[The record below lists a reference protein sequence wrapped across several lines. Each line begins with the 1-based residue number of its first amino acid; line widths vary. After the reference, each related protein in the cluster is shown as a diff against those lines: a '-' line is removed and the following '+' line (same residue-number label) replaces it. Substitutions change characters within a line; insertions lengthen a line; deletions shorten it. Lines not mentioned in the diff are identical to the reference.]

1 MGSPKVAA
9 QRNVS
14 TKATQMASIGA
25 IFTSS
30 YHTKQL
36 NPWQN
41 SSASRMVNYSWLS
54 GCQRDVTKQLNPWQN
69 SSAGRVVNYSWLS
82 GCQRDVEPFEGDPS
96 TCGCRTGLRNKP

>member
-41 SSASRMVNYSWLS
+41 SSAGRM
-54 GCQRDVTKQLNPWQN
+54 
-69 SSAGRVVNYSWLS
+69 VNYSWLS